1 MPTAAEEI
9 LAKAPMPTALSSRE
23 IRATIGAGVLRRSLF
38 SARTTEQDYL
48 DRLQELLEAFA
59 RGELNKADFTK
70 AAQDAL
76 GAMGYDPE
84 GEGADWNSM
93 RDRGSEARL
102 SLILKTQVG
111 QARSIARK
119 SASAASPD
127 FEFDFPGWELRRG
140 GDRRA
145 PRDWAARWR
154 AAGAAVGWVGAAKGA
169 LVALKGSPI
178 WDALGRGEGGYGD
191 TLGNPYPP
199 FAFNSGMD
207 WFDAD
212 RATCA
217 RLGLVDENEPP
228 PSDDEFA
235 KELPD
240 EERAALLAW
249 ANAEDLSA

>member
-38 SARTTEQDYL
+38 SARTTERDYL
-48 DRLQELLEAFA
+48 DRLQELLTAFA
-59 RGELNKADFTK
+59 RGESNKADFTK

-102 SLILKTQVG
+102 ALILKTQVG
-111 QARSIARK
+111 QARSVARK
-119 SASAASPD
+119 AASAVSPD

-145 PRDWAARWR
+145 PRDWAQRWH
-154 AAGAAVGWVGAAKGA
+154 AAGEAVGWEGAAKGA

-199 FAFNSGMD
+199 FVFNSGMD

-217 RLGLVDENEPP
+217 RLGLVDEKEPP
-228 PSDDEFA
+228 PSDDEFG

-249 ANAEDLSA
+249 AEAEDLSA